1 MIRMFVTS
9 GWVGRRM
16 ALGSEL
22 QLELSEPCERCAMTT
37 LPQAELE
44 REPRI
49 LATLNAHNA
58 GNMGVYARVVRPG
71 TLRRGD
77 SAELL

>member
-1 MIRMFVTS
+1 
-9 GWVGRRM
+9 
-16 ALGSEL
+16 
-22 QLELSEPCERCAMTT
+22 MTT

-49 LATLNAHNA
+49 LATLNAHNS
-58 GNMGVYARVVRPG
+58 GHMGVYARVVRPG

-77 SAELL
+77 RAELL